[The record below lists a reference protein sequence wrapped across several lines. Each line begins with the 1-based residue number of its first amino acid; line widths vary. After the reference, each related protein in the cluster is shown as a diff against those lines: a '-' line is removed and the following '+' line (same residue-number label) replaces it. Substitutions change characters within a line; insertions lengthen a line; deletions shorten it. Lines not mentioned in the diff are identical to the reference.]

1 MTVSSVDIHGVTS
14 IMIDDANELE
24 GCNSTVYSR
33 HIRITCKDAQGG
45 SHHHTITVYGAKV
58 GYLDFTFIHKEEN

>member
-45 SHHHTITVYGAKV
+45 SHHHTITVYSDTAEAV
-58 GYLDFTFIHKEEN
+58 DFTFTHKEEK